1 MAQKRSWQQMREED
15 VADLPWDLQLEWPWI
30 FRDKMGQQWATYLD
44 RIHATT
50 QKFCKFCKVNLYKL
64 TLRKP
69 CHEYSG
75 NNKPFQGGY
84 NRLNQE
90 TPNQP
95 AVLNRLSANHQ
106 SGNKKQK
113 KKKRKEPVF
122 THYCDTCDR
131 GFKNQEK
138 YAEHTSQHVK
148 CKVNGC
154 NFNAHEKLVQIH
166 WKNMHAPGAKRI
178 KLDTLEEIAKWREER
193 KKKFPTLANIERK
206 RAAKKDKEERGQ
218 VLQSAQFGKMKRK
231 WNDAQSKG
239 DDRPQGRIKR
249 RQRGRFRKKFIQDQK
264 GQRAATTPNNWSRV
278 NQSEKPVAK
287 PYEKDVDPLS
297 ILVDSNDESDKDEAP
312 TKNKEAEV
320 VVIPKMITSGLGAL
334 LANYGSSDS
343 DSDQEPEVPLK
354 VAKALEESKSLL
366 RTAPEVLNNRSLKE
380 HTGSIPDVKSP
391 SPRDKG
397 LRQNG
402 YNKREKRPFQ
412 EPSKRRPTLLEMLLS
427 RDIRHERNV
436 ILQCV
441 RYIVQNDFFGINS
454 KTNCMRETTN
464 RTTAETAAE
473 LLPQAAVEY
482 NRTSAGKSRDPEPTD
497 SCPKSTLPMAETEK
511 MQQARNLP
519 LVDEEIW
526 ETPAIL
532 CEDS

>member
-1 MAQKRSWQQMREED
+1 MWALVSEKDWPHIAPQMPNI
-15 VADLPWDLQLEWPWI
+15 VALQLPEAQ
-30 FRDKMGQQWATYLD
+30 RVTYD
-44 RIHATT
+44 VVHTCYRCTNIDT
-50 QKFCKFCKVNLYKL
+50 
-64 TLRKP
+64 
-69 CHEYSG
+69 G
-75 NNKPFQGGY
+75 NNKPFQGVY

-95 AVLNRLSANHQ
+95 AALNRLSANHQ

-193 KKKFPTLANIERK
+193 KIFFPTLANIERK
-206 RAAKKDKEERGQ
+206 RAAKKDKEEWGEM
-218 VLQSAQFGKMKRK
+218 LQTAQFGKMKRK

-249 RQRGRFRKKFIQDQK
+249 RQRGHFRKKFIQDQK
-264 GQRAATTPNNWSRV
+264 DQRAATTPNNWSPV

-354 VAKALEESKSLL
+354 VAKALEENKSLL

-380 HTGSIPDVKSP
+380 HTGSIPDVKSL

-397 LRQNG
+397 LRQKG
-402 YNKREKRPFQ
+402 YNKWEKRPFQ
-412 EPSKRRPTLLEMLLS
+412 EPSKCRPTLLEMLLS

-464 RTTAETAAE
+464 RTTAETAVE
-473 LLPQAAVEY
+473 SLPQAAVEH

-532 CEDS
+532 CENS

>member
-1 MAQKRSWQQMREED
+1 MNQFGLYPPPEFGSPPPQPVLRPPVFFGPPPPLPPGPPVWFPPNGSDFRQCGWDGGFGSSPVAAGGSWSVTPQQQSPRFNHFH
-15 VADLPWDLQLEWPWI
+15 W
-30 FRDKMGQQWATYLD
+30 
-44 RIHATT
+44 
-50 QKFCKFCKVNLYKL
+50 
-64 TLRKP
+64 
-69 CHEYSG
+69 
-75 NNKPFQGGY
+75 NKPFQGGY

-95 AVLNRLSANHQ
+95 AALSRLSANHQ

-193 KKKFPTLANIERK
+193 KKNFPTLANIERK
-206 RAAKKDKEERGQ
+206 RAAKKDKEERGE
-218 VLQSAQFGKMKRK
+218 VLQTAQFGKMKRK
-231 WNDAQSKG
+231 WNDTQSKG

-264 GQRAATTPNNWSRV
+264 DQRAATTPNNWSPV
-278 NQSEKPVAK
+278 NQSEKLVAK

-343 DSDQEPEVPLK
+343 DSDQEPED
-354 VAKALEESKSLL
+354 
-366 RTAPEVLNNRSLKE
+366 AP
-380 HTGSIPDVKSP
+380 
-391 SPRDKG
+391 
-397 LRQNG
+397 
-402 YNKREKRPFQ
+402 
-412 EPSKRRPTLLEMLLS
+412 
-427 RDIRHERNV
+427 
-436 ILQCV
+436 C
-441 RYIVQNDFFGINS
+441 
-454 KTNCMRETTN
+454 
-464 RTTAETAAE
+464 
-473 LLPQAAVEY
+473 
-482 NRTSAGKSRDPEPTD
+482 
-497 SCPKSTLPMAETEK
+497 
-511 MQQARNLP
+511 
-519 LVDEEIW
+519 
-526 ETPAIL
+526 
-532 CEDS
+532 